1 MRKIVLLDG
10 NSIMFRAYYATAYT
24 GNLMKTSNGLY
35 TNAVYGFVNMMNSIL
50 SIDGLTHIFV
60 AFDKGKKTF
69 RHQAYADY
77 KGGRKPMPEEFAMQ
91 IPYIKKY
98 IDILGIKRLELDEFE
113 ADDIIGTMSKKAK
126 DYFDEVMIISG
137 DKDLTISRRQC

>member
-126 DYFDEVMIISG
+126 DRIY
-137 DKDLTISRRQC
+137 

>member
-1 MRKIVLLDG
+1 MKKVILVDG
-10 NSIMFRAYYATAYT
+10 NNLLFRSYYATAYQ
-24 GNLMKTSNGLY
+24 GNFMKNSKGFP
-35 TNAVYGFVNMMNSIL
+35 TNALYGFVNMMNSIL

-98 IDILGIKRLELDEFE
+98 IDINIKLQ
-113 ADDIIGTMSKKAK
+113 K
-126 DYFDEVMIISG
+126 
-137 DKDLTISRRQC
+137 